1 MRGDNMKKQKSVHRQ
16 HKQSADLIIAIVFV
30 SLLLSSCA
38 GFMINGEAQYAYEQ
52 GLALFNQGRFSE
64 AIPCFEKAVSL
75 EPDFYQAHLYL
86 GRSHLNLR
94 AYGKALKPLRAA
106 FRLSPSD
113 FKGEVADILID
124 ALLGAAFSEL
134 KEGNIQTSLSYLREV
149 LLTDPKSKKIKDDL
163 SRLLVAVATELFKSG
178 KVREAVKEYMEA
190 IKANPDNTGAYIGLA
205 KALFRSGDFIK
216 ALDAAEKA
224 ISLDPDSKEALGV
237 IKDLLKK

>member
-1 MRGDNMKKQKSVHRQ
+1 MRGENMREQERVRRQ
-16 HKQSADLIIAIVFV
+16 RRQSMNLTIAILLV
-30 SLLLSSCA
+30 SLMLSSCA
-38 GFMINGEAQYAYEQ
+38 GLMINKEAQYTYEQ
-52 GLALFNQGRFSE
+52 GLTLFNQGRFSE
-64 AIPCFEKAVSL
+64 AIPIFEKAILL
-75 EPDFYQAHLYL
+75 ESDFYQAHLYL

-94 AYGKALKPLRAA
+94 AYGKALKPLRTA
-106 FRLSPSD
+106 FRLSPND
-113 FKGEVADILID
+113 FKGEVAELLID

-134 KEGNIQTSLSYLREV
+134 KEGNIQSSLGYLREV
-149 LLTDPKSKKIKDDL
+149 LSTNPKSQKIKDDL

-237 IKDLLKK
+237 IKDLLRK